1 MLNETEIA
9 IIAALIGESLYGTEL
24 IDRVAEISNN
34 RVRLSI
40 GGVYTTLNR
49 MQKKG
54 LIAGSW
60 GDDSEIRGGARRRYY
75 KVTGVGQ
82 RAFDATR
89 QIVLAARPSPA
100 AAKRDPVVLGRRKP
114 AHA

>member
-1 MLNETEIA
+1 MLSETEIA
-9 IIAALIGESLYGTEL
+9 VVAALIQQPLYGTQL

-34 RVRLSI
+34 RVRLTV

-54 LIAGSW
+54 LISGYW

-82 RAFDATR
+82 RAFQETR
-89 QIVLAARPSPA
+89 AMILSARWRPA
-100 AAKRDPVVLGRRKP
+100 SA
-114 AHA
+114 